1 MCSNLLFSRCQPIG
15 LFFEK
20 FIMSLKS
27 SFKGFLGETVINVA
41 MWLKLEKDVYHR
53 LNGITLPRANG
64 GSTQIDH
71 IIVSVYGIF
80 VIETK
85 NYKGWIYGSEKQRQ
99 WTQSF
104 PNGSKFKFQN
114 PLRQNYLHIKTLAD
128 LLSLELSYFHS
139 MIAFIGECELKTRDE
154 LPEHVLTSGMAS
166 YVKKK
171 QDKLLTEDEVT
182 SIVEQINSNRFSKS
196 WRTNRKHKAYLKDK
210 HSPSN
215 KKPSGNATDKS
226 VAQPTNKPTPELIV
240 RETAKRAT
248 LQSKE
253 VLQWSGQTE
262 VVSNELPIDSL
273 NTQQASATHVSIS
286 HNMADKVF
294 LTPFE
299 VVDSELSGN
308 DFKIA
313 ECEVIKSNITNLKTT
328 EKTLG
333 TVVTEQIPACPKCQ
347 GEMVKRVVKKG
358 ARLGQ
363 TFYGCSQFPKC
374 RGVVNI
380 D

>member
-1 MCSNLLFSRCQPIG
+1 
-15 LFFEK
+15 
-20 FIMSLKS
+20 MSLKS

-85 NYKGWIYGSEKQRQ
+85 NYKGWIYGSENQRQ
-99 WTQSF
+99 WTQVF
-104 PNGSKFKFQN
+104 QNGSKFKFQN

-128 LLSLELSYFHS
+128 LLGLEPRYFHS

-154 LPEHVLTSGMAS
+154 LPEHVLTSGMVS

-171 QDKLLTEDEVT
+171 QDKILTEDEVK

-196 WRTNRKHKAYLKDK
+196 WRTNREHKAYLKDK
-210 HSPSN
+210 HSNPSQN
-215 KKPSGNATDKS
+215 TDNPAPESIVKETVDRTILKS
-226 VAQPTNKPTPELIV
+226 
-240 RETAKRAT
+240 REVHR
-248 LQSKE
+248 
-253 VLQWSGQTE
+253 WSGQTE
-262 VVSNELPIDSL
+262 IESSDLLIDSMD
-273 NTQQASATHVSIS
+273 NQQAVTQHTITS
-286 HNMADKVF
+286 HDIADKVF

-299 VVDSELSGN
+299 VMEPELAASSSAT
-308 DFKIA
+308 I
-313 ECEVIKSNITNLKTT
+313 EVIDHTADLIQTPT
-328 EKTLG
+328 
-333 TVVTEQIPACPKCQ
+333 CPRCN
-347 GEMVKRVVKKG
+347 GEMIKRVAKKG
-358 ARLGQ
+358 LNQGQ
-363 TFYGCSQFPKC
+363 TFFGCSKFPKC

>member
-1 MCSNLLFSRCQPIG
+1 
-15 LFFEK
+15 
-20 FIMSLKS
+20 MSLKS

-41 MWLKLEKDVYHR
+41 MWIKLEKNVYHR

-99 WTQSF
+99 WTQAF

-128 LLSLELSYFHS
+128 LLGLELSYFHS

-154 LPEHVLTSGMAS
+154 LPEHVLTGGMVS

-171 QDKLLTEDEVT
+171 QDEILTEDEVK
-182 SIVEQINSNRFSKS
+182 SIVEQINSNKFSKS
-196 WRTNRKHKAYLKDK
+196 WRTNREHKAYLKDK
-210 HSPSN
+210 HSQSN
-215 KKPSGNATDKS
+215 KQPSDNANDKP
-226 VAQPTNKPTPELIV
+226 VAKMANKPILEPIV
-240 RETAKRAT
+240 KETAKRAT
-248 LQSKE
+248 LKSRE
-253 VLQWSGQTE
+253 VLRWSGQTE
-262 VVSNELPIDSL
+262 IESSDLPIDSL
-273 NTQQASATHVSIS
+273 STQQTITP
-286 HNMADKVF
+286 HNITDKVF

-299 VVDSELSGN
+299 IVEPELVASSSETDVVIDHTADL
-308 DFKIA
+308 IQ
-313 ECEVIKSNITNLKTT
+313 TPT
-328 EKTLG
+328 
-333 TVVTEQIPACPKCQ
+333 CPRCN
-347 GEMVKRVVKKG
+347 GEMIKRVAKKG
-358 ARLGQ
+358 ARQGQ
-363 TFYGCSQFPKC
+363 SFYGCAQFPKC

>member
-1 MCSNLLFSRCQPIG
+1 
-15 LFFEK
+15 
-20 FIMSLKS
+20 MSIKS
-27 SFKGFLGETVINVA
+27 TFKGFLGETVINVA

-85 NYKGWIYGSEKQRQ
+85 NYKGWIYGSEKQKQ
-99 WTQSF
+99 WTQAF

-114 PLRQNYLHIKTLAD
+114 PLRQNYLHIRTLAD
-128 LLSLELSYFHS
+128 LLGLELSYFHS

-154 LPEHVLTSGMAS
+154 LPEHVLTGGMVS

-171 QDKLLTEDEVT
+171 QGEILTEDEVK

-196 WRTNRKHKAYLKDK
+196 WRTNREHKAYLKDK

-215 KKPSGNATDKS
+215 KQPSSNSTDKTIAKTAS
-226 VAQPTNKPTPELIV
+226 KPTLEPVIK
-240 RETAKRAT
+240 ETAKRAT
-248 LQSKE
+248 LKSRE
-253 VLQWSGQTE
+253 VLRWSGQTE
-262 VVSNELPIDSL
+262 IESSELLTDSL
-273 NTQQASATHVSIS
+273 NIQQTNTPYDMDNKA
-286 HNMADKVF
+286 F

-299 VVDSELSGN
+299 IVEPEPQVEAPTI
-308 DFKIA
+308 FEA
-313 ECEVIKSNITNLKTT
+313 TNPTANLVQAPT
-328 EKTLG
+328 
-333 TVVTEQIPACPKCQ
+333 CPKCN
-347 GEMVKRVVKKG
+347 GEMVKRTAKKG
-358 ARLGQ
+358 ERQGQ
-363 TFYGCSQFPKC
+363 SFYGCAQFPKC

-380 D
+380 A

>member
-1 MCSNLLFSRCQPIG
+1 
-15 LFFEK
+15 
-20 FIMSLKS
+20 MSLKS

-41 MWLKLEKDVYHR
+41 MWLKLEKNVYHR

-85 NYKGWIYGSEKQRQ
+85 NYTGWIYGSEKQKQ
-99 WTQSF
+99 WTKVS

-114 PLRQNYLHIKTLAD
+114 PLHQNYLHIKTLAD
-128 LLSLELSYFHS
+128 LLGLELGYFYS

-154 LPEHVLTSGMAS
+154 LPEHVLTSGMVS

-171 QDKLLTEDEVT
+171 QDEILTEDEVK

-196 WRTNRKHKAYLKDK
+196 WRTNREHKAYLKDK
-210 HSPSN
+210 HSPSKN
-215 KKPSGNATDKS
+215 RLSGNANDKP
-226 VAQPTNKPTPELIV
+226 VAKISNKPTSEPIV
-240 RETAKRAT
+240 KETAKRVT
-248 LQSKE
+248 LKSRE
-253 VLQWSGQTE
+253 VLRWSGQTE
-262 VVSNELPIDSL
+262 IESSELLIDSL
-273 NTQQASATHVSIS
+273 NTQQTSTPYD
-286 HNMADKVF
+286 MANKVF

-299 VVDSELSGN
+299 VLELEPKVN
-308 DFKIA
+308 KPVTVEMANNTD
-313 ECEVIKSNITNLKTT
+313 NLIQT
-328 EKTLG
+328 
-333 TVVTEQIPACPKCQ
+333 PNCPRCN
-347 GEMVKRVVKKG
+347 GEMIKRVAKKG
-358 ARLGQ
+358 VHLGQ

-380 D
+380 H